1 MRAIVSPYFES
12 PGPLQMLK
20 RGQFFQHYDVA
31 GRGQQIYLGL
41 SDAGCS
47 IEIASI
53 PEFGRSNV
61 RESILSVHNAK
72 YINYLQSAWENWSKL
87 PNSSAEILPNISPNR
102 YIDRFNEHPV
112 ALAGW
117 YIADAAAPIGENT
130 WRNALGSASTAIETA
145 SLLINGLKNGELAV
159 YALCRPSGHHACQDM
174 AMGMCFLN
182 NAAIAAQILCHHF
195 KKVAILD
202 LDMHHGNGTQQ
213 IFYRR
218 DDVLTVSI
226 HGDPI
231 DFYPFYSGFER
242 ETGSGQGE
250 GYNINLPLPAGTKET
265 SYLKAIETAGNK
277 IQEFGAAALIVG
289 AGFDTFK
296 DDPLGCFE
304 LESNSYCAIG
314 KMIRSF
320 KLPTLFIQEGGYFV
334 PALQENVRQMVE
346 GFECI

>member
-53 PEFGRSNV
+53 PEFGRLNV

-72 YINYLQSAWENWSKL
+72 YIHYLQSAWENWSKL

-130 WRNALGSASTAIETA
+130 WRNALGSASTAIEAA

-334 PALQENVRQMVE
+334 PALRENVRQIVV
-346 GFECI
+346 GFESI

>member
-12 PGPLQMLK
+12 PGPLQMLV
-20 RGQFFQHYDVA
+20 RGQFVQHYDVS

-47 IEIASI
+47 MKVASI
-53 PEFGRSNV
+53 PEIDRSNLH
-61 RESILSVHNAK
+61 ESILHVHDLK
-72 YINYLQSAWENWSKL
+72 YLDYLQTAWENWSQM
-87 PNSSAEILPNISPNR
+87 PDSSVAIFPNISPNR
-102 YIDRFNEHPV
+102 HIDRFNEHPV

-130 WRNALGSASTAIETA
+130 WRNALGSASAAIEAA
-145 SLLINGLKNGELAV
+145 SLLINDRELAV

-182 NAAIAAQILCHHF
+182 NAAIAAQILRQKF
-195 KKVAILD
+195 SRVAILD

-213 IFYRR
+213 IFYQR

-226 HGDPI
+226 HGDPSN
-231 DFYPFYSGFER
+231 FYPFYSGFEK
-242 ETGSGQGE
+242 ETGFGE
-250 GYNINLPLPAGTKET
+250 GEGFNLNLPLPAGTNEI
-265 SYLKAIETAGNK
+265 SYLRTIETAGNK
-277 IQEFGAAALIVG
+277 IVEFEAEALIIG

-296 DDPLGCFE
+296 DDPLGCFK

-314 KMIRSF
+314 KMIRSLN
-320 KLPTLFIQEGGYFV
+320 LPTLFVQEGGYFV
-334 PALQENVRQMVE
+334 PALRENVRQMVA
-346 GFECI
+346 GFESI